1 MTKMMCAALAA
12 ATLLLAHC
20 ATTGTAP
27 VATPQGDDRYLIDP
41 RIGFTTAPDPTTD
54 NRIGSAW
61 RAFLARDFVK
71 ARRQLAELRKTA
83 PNHPPAALLE
93 ALIALREGNISTA
106 QSTVDRLLQER
117 VDYTAAVVAAAEI
130 AIARNDTRRA
140 LELYRSLL
148 GRSGS
153 PATVSERITTLERR
167 LFEELVA
174 TAQTAADTEAIRLL
188 AEALT
193 MNPGAADARMMLVGR
208 LLSIR
213 QYDEARRY
221 IEPLLAAGADRPD
234 VQEALAEID
243 AGRGRYQEAIVR
255 YERLQRRTPDP
266 RYQRRLEEIKES
278 WSLANMPP
286 QFQAA
291 LESPDVTR
299 GDFAVLLYWRV
310 SSVRF
315 AQNLGSPPIAIDID
329 VPGRE
334 EIIRAIAVGLYEV
347 DPVTRRVSP
356 QRPITTASLARLAA
370 RLLSLRGAACAKGMP
385 LDRVLE
391 SCGISD
397 PLSNGDPEAPVT
409 GREALR
415 VLDQIERTLSKT

>member
-1 MTKMMCAALAA
+1 MMCVALTAGV
-12 ATLLLAHC
+12 LLLAHC
-20 ATTGTAP
+20 ATTGSAP
-27 VATPQGDDRYLIDP
+27 VSTPQGDDRYLLDP
-41 RIGFTTAPDPTTD
+41 RIGFTTAPDPATD
-54 NRIGSAW
+54 ERIGAAW
-61 RAFLARDFVK
+61 RYFLAHDYVK
-71 ARRQLAELRKTA
+71 ARRQLASLNTAA

-93 ALIALREGNISTA
+93 ALIALREGNVSTA
-106 QSTVDRLLQER
+106 QSTVDRLLQQR
-117 VDYTAAVVAAAEI
+117 VDYTAATVAAAEI
-130 AIARNDTRRA
+130 AIVRNDLRRA

-148 GRSGS
+148 GRSGT
-153 PATVSERITTLERR
+153 PATVSERITTLERK
-167 LFEELVA
+167 LFEELVS
-174 TAQTAADTEAIRLL
+174 TAQTAADVEAIRLL

-193 MNPGAADARMMLVGR
+193 LNPGAADARMTLVGR
-208 LLSIR
+208 LLSIK

-221 IEPLLAAGADRPD
+221 IEPLLAASADRPD

-266 RYQRRLEEIKES
+266 RYQRRLEEIKEA

-291 LESPDVTR
+291 AESPAVTR
-299 GDFAVLLYWRV
+299 VDFAVLLYWRV
-310 SSVRF
+310 ASVRF

-334 EIIRAIAVGLYEV
+334 EIIRAIAVGLYDV

-356 QRPITTASLARLAA
+356 LRPITTASLSRMAA
-370 RLLSLRGAACAKGMP
+370 RLLTLRGAGCAKGMP

-391 SCGISD
+391 SCGVSD
-397 PLSNGDPEAPVT
+397 PLGVADPEAPVT